1 MSKKYHQK
9 SFTAEEKRKAI
20 HTYEGKIHYSAR
32 YSGEFPRLFVDPMV
46 EALWTLADRLFVAS
60 DTEWEYRHVI
70 VPKPLVR
77 FIPPGVCAEEVWR
90 GIGIKQSPGWEMY
103 MRHEPH
109 VLLFRRP
116 KNYDQLH
123 RPFSQTL
130 AARQLNIATTKPRAL
145 AEPTK

>member
-1 MSKKYHQK
+1 MSKKYQQK
-9 SFTAEEKRKAI
+9 AFTAEEKRKAI

-32 YSGEFPRLFVDPMV
+32 YS
-46 EALWTLADRLFVAS
+46 

-77 FIPPGVCAEEVWR
+77 FIPPGICAEEVWR

-116 KNYDQLH
+116 KNYDKLH

-130 AARQLNIATTKPRAL
+130 AARKLNIAPINSRAL
-145 AEPTK
+145 AEPSK